1 MGQGLELSAVRRDGA
16 TIPVEISLSPGELA
30 SGEKHV
36 ICTVRDITGWKR
48 MRHLSKTMVAAAE
61 NERKRVSRE
70 LHDGFLQS
78 LVALKIRVKLLADE
92 TDAEERERTRA
103 LIAEEIRD
111 TIRGVKRV
119 IRELLPPALDHQ
131 GLSAALGSVFR
142 DLGELYGFAVRAS
155 LDPVDGDVDAP
166 GALALYRIVQEAVT
180 NAMKHARVDGATVTL
195 RSAGEVVIAEIRDE
209 GRGFELPDS
218 GAEPDRSHVGL
229 VAMRERAALVG
240 GDVTVDTS
248 PGKGTLV
255 RALVPIVGPDNRGEG
270 ERW

>member
-1 MGQGLELSAVRRDGA
+1 MWGGVRRPGASRLSSPLPKTKHSFVGSDGGGHA
-16 TIPVEISLSPGELA
+16 EVSP
-30 SGEKHV
+30 
-36 ICTVRDITGWKR
+36 
-48 MRHLSKTMVAAAE
+48 
-61 NERKRVSRE
+61 
-70 LHDGFLQS
+70 
-78 LVALKIRVKLLADE
+78 
-92 TDAEERERTRA
+92 
-103 LIAEEIRD
+103 
-111 TIRGVKRV
+111 
-119 IRELLPPALDHQ
+119 
-131 GLSAALGSVFR
+131 R

-155 LDPVDGDVDAP
+155 LDPVDGEVDAP
-166 GALALYRIVQEAVT
+166 AALALYRIVQEAVT

-255 RALVPIVGPDNRGEG
+255 RALVPIVGPENRGEV